1 MKTTITQVGTKGAG
15 KASRIALQAFN
26 ENEALTAVRSG
37 SGNLLLIGWDTR
49 NSIERRADSNT
60 QAGAVHEIAL
70 NVLGRRAVT
79 SVRTGDGRLLL
90 ISWEVPDGLG
100 SITRLKDSNTLAGE
114 ASLIEATVTL
124 DPSTLVTAVRA
135 ANGKLKLISWRLEA
149 DGSFSRLGDSAD
161 QAGEVGLIAVSA
173 LLSFPGSPSTIVV
186 TAVRTARGTLKMIGW
201 NVPAQGPIVRFERD
215 REFEAGAIGEIAM
228 ARRRDFDGP
237 VSPSGVI
244 TAVRT
249 GSGNLLVS
257 LWRAGEGGFT
267 RVADVTAGEARA
279 IAIEAAGP
287 SPSTYVASMRNGSG
301 DLQLIAFEVGSNDS
315 LTRTGEHV
323 RVGAKVTETAIVG
336 LAGARALTATR
347 TRESLSVSSWSFQ
360 EVPTSLHADAANE
373 LPDVS
378 LHGESR

>member
-1 MKTTITQVGTKGAG
+1 MKTTITHQGSKGAG

-26 ENEALTAVRSG
+26 ENEALTAVRSS
-37 SGNLLLIGWDTR
+37 SGNLLLIGWDT
-49 NSIERRADSNT
+49 SDGIERRADSNT

-90 ISWEVPDGLG
+90 ISWDVPDGLG
-100 SITRLKDSNTLAGE
+100 SITRVKDSNTLAGE
-114 ASLIEATVTL
+114 ASLIEATVTI
-124 DPSTLVTAVRA
+124 DVSTLVTAVRA

-161 QAGEVGLIAVSA
+161 QAGAVGLIAVSA
-173 LLSFPGSPSTIVV
+173 LRNPFGSPSTIVV

-201 NVPAQGPIVRFERD
+201 NVPSQGPIVRFGRD
-215 REFEAGAIGEIAM
+215 AEFEAGAVGEIAM
-228 ARRRDFDGP
+228 VRRRDFDGP
-237 VSPSGVI
+237 VAPSGVI

-257 LWRAGEGGFT
+257 LWRVGTTGFG

-279 IAIEAAGP
+279 IAIAAAGP

-301 DLQLIAFEVGSNDS
+301 DLQLIAFEVGRNDS
-315 LTRTGEHV
+315 LTRTGEQV
-323 RVGAKVTETAIVG
+323 QVGSQVTETAIVG
-336 LAGARALTATR
+336 LDGARAITATR
-347 TRESLSVSSWSFQ
+347 TRDSLSVSSWSFQ
-360 EVPTSLHADAANE
+360 EIPASLHLDE
-373 LPDVS
+373 GPRVT
-378 LHGESR
+378 G